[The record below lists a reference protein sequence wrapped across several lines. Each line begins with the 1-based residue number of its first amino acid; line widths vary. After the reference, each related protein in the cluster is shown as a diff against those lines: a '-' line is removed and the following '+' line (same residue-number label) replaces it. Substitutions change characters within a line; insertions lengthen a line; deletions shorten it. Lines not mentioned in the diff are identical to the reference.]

1 MHESFKFPLGIVGGG
16 RAAWAFGSLWRR
28 AGWSVTG
35 IALRPRSPSRLPEL
49 LETRTMELTEL
60 VASSGIV
67 LVAVSDEQLEDVARS
82 AVAAGKG
89 RAVAFFHPAG
99 VATSDVF
106 APAALRFS
114 LHPLRALPLPGNE
127 ISLEGTL
134 FAFEGEPGT
143 EAIARRIVD
152 EARGRFGSLPKSA
165 KAIYHA
171 AAVLASNHVALL
183 ADVARNLFEESRIE
197 GWSGEDVAELARSAI
212 ENWAGAPRGA
222 EFTGPAA
229 RGDRATIEA
238 HLSALACE
246 PEVREL
252 YVALTRELVRRA
264 ATRAP
269 HREEI
274 EALRAWLASLP
285 FP

>member
-1 MHESFKFPLGIVGGG
+1 MHESFKFPLGIIGGG
-16 RAAWAFGSLWRR
+16 RAAWTFGSLWRR
-28 AGWSVTG
+28 AGWSLTG
-35 IALRPRSPSRLPEL
+35 IALRPGSPSRVPEL
-49 LETRTMELTEL
+49 LDTRRMELPEL
-60 VASSGIV
+60 VASSGMV
-67 LVAVSDEQLEDVARS
+67 LVAVSDEQLEEVARR
-82 AVAAGKG
+82 AVAAGHE

-99 VATSDVF
+99 AATSDVF

-114 LHPLRALPLPGNE
+114 LHPLRALPLPGSE
-127 ISLEGTL
+127 ISLDGAL

-152 EARGRFGSLPKSA
+152 EAGGRFGTLPKSG
-165 KAIYHA
+165 KILYHA

-183 ADVARNLFEESRIE
+183 ADVARDLFAESRIE
-197 GWSGEDVAELARSAI
+197 GWSDENVADLARSAI
-212 ENWAGAPRGA
+212 GNWAGAPRGG

-229 RGDRATIEA
+229 RGDRTTIEA
-238 HLSALACE
+238 HLSALARE

-252 YVALTRELVRRA
+252 YVALTRELARRA
-264 ATRAP
+264 AARAP
-269 HREEI
+269 HRDEI

>member
-1 MHESFKFPLGIVGGG
+1 MHESFKFPLGIIGGG

-28 AGWSVTG
+28 AGWSLTG
-35 IALRPRSPSRLPEL
+35 IALRPGSTSRVPEL
-49 LETRTMELTEL
+49 LDTRRMELPEL

-82 AVAAGKG
+82 AVAAGHE

-106 APAALRFS
+106 APVALRFS
-114 LHPLRALPLPGNE
+114 LHPLRALPLPG
-127 ISLEGTL
+127 SDVPLDGAL

-152 EARGRFGSLPKSA
+152 EAGGRLGTLPKSG
-165 KAIYHA
+165 KILYHA

-183 ADVARNLFEESRIE
+183 ADVARDLFAESRIE
-197 GWSGEDVAELARSAI
+197 GWSDEDVAELARSAI
-212 ENWAGAPRGA
+212 GNWAGAPRGG

-238 HLSALACE
+238 HLSALARE

-252 YVALTRELVRRA
+252 YVVLTRELARRA
-264 ATRAP
+264 ASRAP
-269 HREEI
+269 QREEI